1 MAALYHAAYP
11 FSFSGRFF
19 NAISRTEPELSR
31 TGHCKRHPRGDQLCS
46 SLMTH
51 ILATLAPQMHVA
63 VHYDQND
70 TIATD
75 RSHPGTSLTVTDSF
89 RALKIATWRPLA
101 IRVTFHD
108 PLALSLEDS
117 GLCKISSKLHGGVDE
132 HSEASTRRG
141 TRATSA
147 EVVRSYR
154 AGGRPT
160 CDQERF
166 GKNQL

>member
-1 MAALYHAAYP
+1 MA
-11 FSFSGRFF
+11 S
-19 NAISRTEPELSR
+19 SR

-89 RALKIATWRPLA
+89 RALKIATWRP
-101 IRVTFHD
+101 H
-108 PLALSLEDS
+108 
-117 GLCKISSKLHGGVDE
+117 
-132 HSEASTRRG
+132 
-141 TRATSA
+141 
-147 EVVRSYR
+147 VRSESYPQDHPQK
-154 AGGRPT
+154 GIVI
-160 CDQERF
+160 
-166 GKNQL
+166 L